1 MLEGLQRSV
10 PAAMTPLV
18 VALVLCAAVLHAS
31 WNALLRGQSDQLWSV
46 TVMSFAATATAVP
59 AVLLLPL
66 PAAPSWPFLALSGVL
81 QVAYSAFLVFAYQ
94 HAELGQVY
102 PMVRG
107 AVPLLVTLGAA
118 AFAAEHLSTPALS
131 GIVLVSLG
139 IMSLALGKG
148 RAHPKAVAA
157 ALANS
162 LIIATYTV
170 TDGMGARLS
179 GGSFTYVTWIFL
191 IYGVLMPAAFV
202 AVRRKLVVPW
212 RARETRMALAGG
224 LIQLVTY
231 GTVIWALTMAPI
243 GPVSALRETSI
254 VFAAVIG
261 RIFLSEPLTARRL
274 GACVVIAAGAACL
287 SYLA

>member
-1 MLEGLQRSV
+1 
-10 PAAMTPLV
+10 MTPLV

-31 WNALLRGQSDQLWSV
+31 WNALLRGRSDQFWSV
-46 TVMSFAATATAVP
+46 TVMSFAATATAIP

-66 PAAPSWPFLALSGVL
+66 PAAPSWPYLALSGVL
-81 QVAYSAFLVFAYQ
+81 QVVYSAFLVFAYR
-94 HAELGQVY
+94 HADLGQVY

-118 AFAAEHLSTPALS
+118 IFASERLNAPALS

-148 RAHPKAVAA
+148 RAHPRAVAA
-157 ALANS
+157 ALTNS
-162 LIIATYTV
+162 FIIATYTV
-170 TDGMGARLS
+170 TDGIGARLS
-179 GGSFTYVTWIFL
+179 GNSFAYVTWIFV
-191 IYGVLMPAAFV
+191 IYGVLKPAAFL
-202 AVRRKLVVPW
+202 AVRRGLVVRW
-212 RARETRMALAGG
+212 REPETRLALAAG
-224 LIQLVTY
+224 LVQLVTY

-254 VFAAVIG
+254 VFAAFIG
-261 RIFLSEPLTARRL
+261 RAFLREPLTTRRL

-287 SYLA
+287 GYLA